1 MVYLNNSLKKE
12 DLFTGLCDF
21 HSNENIYVLLYTCTS
36 LVTPPPPPPT
46 NIVNMVWHFRDNII
60 MIASQRIIDPC
71 TCSNVNINPNVN
83 TFFRTFFTT
92 TLPSN
97 L

>member
-21 HSNENIYVLLYTCTS
+21 HSNENVYVLLYTCTS
-36 LVTPPPPPPT
+36 LVPPPPPPT
-46 NIVNMVWHFRDNII
+46 NIVNIVWHFRDNII
-60 MIASQRIIDPC
+60 MIARVIDPC
-71 TCSNVNINPNVN
+71 TCSNVNINPNEN
-83 TFFRTFFTT
+83 TFFRTFFARNW
-92 TLPSN
+92 PSN